1 MGLQKIDTISYRLNY
16 MSISSAAHS
25 IPEDHGNDV
34 AAPKNAARING
45 RPRSEKSMQAILDA
59 TNKMLLHAPV
69 REVSIEAV
77 AKKAGVGKT
86 TIYRWWPNKV
96 ALILDAITGPMNV
109 LPAPVSGGNA
119 KDLLVKQME
128 RFARICRGR
137 GGKVIA
143 EVYSEAQGNGELQS
157 LFFQKFML
165 QHEEILAS
173 ILDQGKVSGDF
184 RATLDTPLAVD
195 MIYGTVFYHLMS
207 SPEPLDQNFTDK
219 LIIESLRIVA

>member
-1 MGLQKIDTISYRLNY
+1 M
-16 MSISSAAHS
+16 SSAVPALS
-25 IPEDHGNDV
+25 IPDNQPEV
-34 AAPKNAARING
+34 AEAESANAAVKPETRING
-45 RPRSEKSMQAILDA
+45 RPRSEKSMQAILDS
-59 TNKMLLHAPV
+59 TNKMLLHSPV

-109 LPAPVSGGNA
+109 LPASVSGGSP
-119 KDLLVKQME
+119 KDLLVKQLE

-143 EVYSEAQGNGELQS
+143 EIYSEAQGNADLQS
-157 LFFQKFML
+157 LFFEKFMI

-173 ILDQGKVSGDF
+173 ILEQGKSAGEF
-184 RATLDTPLAVD
+184 RANLDTALAVD
-195 MIYGTVFYHLMS
+195 MIYGAFFYHLMS
-207 SPEPLDQNFTDK
+207 SPEPLSQEFADHM
-219 LIIESLRIVA
+219 IVEALRMVA